1 MVMNSQL
8 CDGPSDLLD
17 KGEICWK
24 GVKSLLLKCHC
35 DVVVFLK
42 RNQNG
47 VLYFFNTYI
56 KMVTSWQLSK

>member
-35 DVVVFLK
+35 DVGFFPEEESKIFIFLI
-42 RNQNG
+42 
-47 VLYFFNTYI
+47 LTI
-56 KMVTSWQLSK
+56 KW